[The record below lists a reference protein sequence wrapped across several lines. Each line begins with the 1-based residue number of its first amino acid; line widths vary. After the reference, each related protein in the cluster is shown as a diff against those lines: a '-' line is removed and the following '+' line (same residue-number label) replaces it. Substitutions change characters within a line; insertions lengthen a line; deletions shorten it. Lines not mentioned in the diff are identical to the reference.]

1 MHNIKKDKEELRD
14 SIVSNDPL
22 NQTSKTLQE
31 EEAKLKV
38 EQQELRKQMF
48 INVQPYV

>member
-1 MHNIKKDKEELRD
+1 MHNIKKDKEQELRD

-38 EQQELRKQMF
+38 E
-48 INVQPYV
+48 